1 MRHAYY
7 TDSRGRKRRTLV
19 RDADPDSVA
28 ERGIPAD
35 PPDVLQL
42 DWDSLPTKLHNALV
56 DRGLYTWADVQRQSD
71 GLTGAILDVLR
82 VDLIRL
88 FRQEE

>member
-1 MRHAYY
+1 MKHAFY
-7 TDSRGRKRRTLV
+7 TDNRGRKRRTLI
-19 RDADPDSVA
+19 RDNDPDSVA
-28 ERGIPAD
+28 ERGVPAD

-42 DWDSLPTKLHNALV
+42 DWDSLPTRLHNALV
-56 DRGLYTWADVQRQSD
+56 DRGLYTWYDVQRTD